1 MRLEPHSATGDRH
14 FGQREGPRRFEASF
28 WARLT
33 SSGRPPGD
41 QPAAELLSARV
52 AAEVFS
58 GRVRTLRFFFVS
70 GGRGPGHIVTAV

>member
-1 MRLEPHSATGDRH
+1 MDGKEQAQCAWNDTA
-14 FGQREGPRRFEASF
+14 QPRFASF
-28 WARLT
+28 CLGLVLGPVDFERT
-33 SSGRPPGD
+33 PGD